1 MNLQSLLL
9 EPSPLALLALLAPQ
23 ANGHSTENGT
33 GLANTNG
40 ASESTLTHD
49 SGHPGGVMPLHVHAN
64 GDAAHSNGHVTSGV
78 VAKVEDQPSAIPEN
92 GLVGQQ
98 YLRHFEEKA
107 NAITRLDQ
115 VLSAALN
122 LNVLASEN
130 ELLRARLASSD
141 EIASNFVDRV
151 TTEELL
157 LDGTG
162 VPEDFSLDIGSTRT
176 HDDPAVIDAR
186 TRMLEALAVERL
198 KTDSQPST
206 KGKSSDKAHQNVQL
220 QRMLKTRR
228 EEKQTSWMAKQ

>member
-1 MNLQSLLL
+1 
-9 EPSPLALLALLAPQ
+9 
-23 ANGHSTENGT
+23 TENGT
-33 GLANTNG
+33 DLANTNG
-40 ASESTLTHD
+40 ASESTSTHD
-49 SGHPGGVMPLHVHAN
+49 SSHPGGVMPLQVHAN

-115 VLSAALN
+115 VLSAASN

-162 VPEDFSLDIGSTRT
+162 VPENFSLDTGSTRT

-198 KTDSQPST
+198 KTDS
-206 KGKSSDKAHQNVQL
+206 
-220 QRMLKTRR
+220 
-228 EEKQTSWMAKQ
+228 

>member
-1 MNLQSLLL
+1 
-9 EPSPLALLALLAPQ
+9 
-23 ANGHSTENGT
+23 
-33 GLANTNG
+33 
-40 ASESTLTHD
+40 
-49 SGHPGGVMPLHVHAN
+49 MPLQVHAN
-64 GDAAHSNGHVTSGV
+64 GDAAHSNGHVTGSV
-78 VAKVEDQPSAIPEN
+78 VAKVEDQPPPIPEN

-130 ELLRARLASSD
+130 DHLRARLASSD

-151 TTEELL
+151 TTEDLL

-162 VPEDFSLDIGSTRT
+162 VTENFSLDIGSTRT

-206 KGKSSDKAHQNVQL
+206 KGKSSDKASKKGPSK
-220 QRMLKTRR
+220 RSIAADAKDAKRRKTDELDGEAMDTNDFRAR
-228 EEKQTSWMAKQ
+228 DAKDAGRLRIRLSM